1 MIRVKR
7 HQKQKYC
14 ECPNCK
20 YTILIQPSSVK
31 EQDFFADTIEHIIA
45 TYIECPVCDYR
56 ILKQLDTEESRKLAL
71 AGARLEMV
79 QRQGKKLPDK
89 QKCRLKSIETRL
101 FDTRTQLN
109 NDFWDEIYQSLNED
123 KTETADQELT
133 SGSEVTSTANAGERV
148 KEHESL

>member
-1 MIRVKR
+1 MIRVKK

-20 YTILIQPSSVK
+20 YSILIQPSSVK
-31 EQDFFADTIEHIIA
+31 EQDFFADTIEHLIA
-45 TYIECPVCDYR
+45 TYIECPVCGYR
-56 ILKQLDTEESRKLAL
+56 ILKQLDTKESRKLAL
-71 AGARLEMV
+71 AGARLELIR
-79 QRQGKKLPDK
+79 RQGKKLWLK
-89 QKCRLKSIETRL
+89 QKQKLQRIEYL
-101 FDTRTQLN
+101 LGEIRTQLQ

-133 SGSEVTSTANAGERV
+133 SGNEVTSTANAGERV